1 VTEDIRPRL
10 LDPLFSTDGM
20 RAAFSDAS
28 VLQGMLDFEAA
39 LAAAQGALGVIPVP
53 AAQAIRQTCDAR
65 RFDITELARETR
77 EAGNVAIPLIKA
89 LTSLV
94 ARDAPSA
101 AGYVHWGA
109 TSQDAIDSGLA
120 RQLRRALQ
128 QLEID
133 AATLVRALE
142 ELAERHGATP
152 MIGRTW
158 LQHAVPITFG
168 LKAAGWLTAVD
179 RARARV
185 TRAGRDACVLQFGG
199 AAGSLSAHG
208 DHGMTLGR
216 AVAAELELGFPD
228 LPWHAHRDRLVELGA
243 ALGIFIGTLGKIAR
257 DVSLLMQTEVAEVAE
272 PVRPGRGGSSTMPQK
287 RNPVASAVALAAA
300 TRAPG
305 LVATLLAAMPQEHE
319 RGLGGWHAEWAT
331 LPELFLLTSGSLHE
345 MATAI
350 ADLGV
355 DSDRMRQNLE
365 SGGGLA
371 MAEQVTMAL
380 APAIGREPA
389 HRVVKAAGR
398 RAIDEGRHLKE
409 VLLQD
414 AAVRTHLTADELD
427 RLFLTD
433 AHVKAAERLVRGI
446 LDSRNAH
453 A

>member
-1 VTEDIRPRL
+1 MTDDITPRL

-20 RAAFSDAS
+20 RAVFSDES

-39 LAAAQGALGVIPVP
+39 LAVAQGALGVIPTD
-53 AAQAIRQTCDAR
+53 AAPSIQQKCDAR
-65 RFDITELARETR
+65 HFNITELARATR
-77 EAGNVAIPLIKA
+77 DAGNVAIPLIKA

-94 ARDAPSA
+94 AQDAPAA

-120 RQLRRALQ
+120 RQLRRALH
-128 QLEID
+128 LIEID
-133 AATLVRALE
+133 ATTLARALE
-142 ELAERHGATP
+142 QLAKRHETTP

-208 DHGMTLGR
+208 DDGIAIGR
-216 AVAAELELGFPD
+216 AVAAELDLEFPE
-228 LPWHAHRDRLVELGA
+228 LPWHAHRDRLVDLGA

-257 DVSLLMQTEVAEVAE
+257 DVSLLMQTEVSEVAE
-272 PVRPGRGGSSTMPQK
+272 PTPAGRGGSSTMPQK
-287 RNPVASAVALAAA
+287 RNPVASTVALAAA
-300 TRAPG
+300 VRAPG

-319 RGLGGWHAEWAT
+319 RGVGGWHAEWET
-331 LPELFLLTSGSLHE
+331 LPELFLLASGSLHQ
-345 MATAI
+345 MSAAI
-350 ADLGV
+350 ADLAV
-355 DSDRMRQNLE
+355 DSERMQQNLE
-365 SGGGLA
+365 SGHGLA
-371 MAEQVTMAL
+371 MAEQVMMAL
-380 APAIGREPA
+380 APAIGREHA
-389 HRVVKAAGR
+389 HRVVEAATR
-398 RAIDEGRHLKE
+398 RAIDEGRHLKD
-409 VLLQD
+409 VLLED
-414 AAVRTHLTADELD
+414 AAARTHLTAALLD

-433 AHVKAAERLVRGI
+433 AHVKAAGRLVRGV
-446 LDSRNAH
+446 LDSRGAR